1 MFHDVFEV
9 KPKLIRIVLG
19 WASLKEVQY
28 TRVTCTWACYYHMK
42 SLSRIGPSI

>member
-19 WASLKEVQY
+19 WASLKEVQLNQG
-28 TRVTCTWACYYHMK
+28 RLHMGPL
-42 SLSRIGPSI
+42 LSHEELK